1 MREAAWRGLQK
12 VQQLS
17 YRVKETS
24 SPSST
29 ISVVTWTRTPSLGEQ
44 EQVCQMRQR

>member
-29 ISVVTWTRTPSLGEQ
+29 ILAVTWTRTQSLGER
-44 EQVCQMRQR
+44 EQVWQTRQR